1 MAKKG
6 NQANLVGVLS
16 YITIIG
22 WVIALLIHLNEKTS
36 LGGFHL
42 RQALLIYIAMMVV
55 SWIPMIGWVLNIIL
69 MVFLLM
75 GIVYAVQGK
84 EEQLPVIGP
93 LAQDWFKSI

>member
-6 NQANLVGVLS
+6 NQANLVGILS

-42 RQALLIYIAMMVV
+42 RQALLIYISMMVV